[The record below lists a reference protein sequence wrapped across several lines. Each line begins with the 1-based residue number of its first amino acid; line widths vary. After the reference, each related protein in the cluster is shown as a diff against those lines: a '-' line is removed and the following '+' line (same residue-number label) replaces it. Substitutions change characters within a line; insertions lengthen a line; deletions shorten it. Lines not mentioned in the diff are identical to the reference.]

1 LIPLRVIKR
10 MTQGGRAMS
19 ATNKLR
25 NKLQRVSGRAKESIG
40 RATGDRNLEGR
51 GVADQFKADV
61 KDVGEQAKDVI
72 RGRRVRRRRRI

>member
-1 LIPLRVIKR
+1 
-10 MTQGGRAMS
+10 MS

-40 RATGDRNLEGR
+40 RVTGDRNLESR
-51 GVADQFKADV
+51 GVGDQFKAEV
-61 KDVGEQAKDVI
+61 KDVGERAKDVI

>member
-1 LIPLRVIKR
+1 
-10 MTQGGRAMS
+10 MS

-51 GVADQFKADV
+51 GAADQFKADV
-61 KDVGEQAKDVI
+61 KDIGEKAKDVI
-72 RGRRVRRRRRI
+72 RGRRGPRRRARRI